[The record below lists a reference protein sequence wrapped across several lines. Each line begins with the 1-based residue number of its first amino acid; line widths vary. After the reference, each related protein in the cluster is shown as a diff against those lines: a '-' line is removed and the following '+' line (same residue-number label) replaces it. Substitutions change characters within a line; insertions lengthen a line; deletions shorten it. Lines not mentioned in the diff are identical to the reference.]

1 MGQFEQIGS
10 AVMVVIIM
18 LGMGATLTPR
28 DFFAA
33 FKKPGGLAIGLFG
46 QFGIMPLIGFF
57 LIAFLTLPDAV
68 AVGVLIM
75 ACMPG
80 GTTSN
85 MFTYF
90 SKGNLALSVLM
101 TVNSTVFG
109 VLLIPIV
116 ISIYASALDLSI
128 PRENI
133 ILTLIVILVP
143 VVLGML
149 IRRFSLRAAG
159 VVEKIGSWLGVA
171 FIILLVTSWVLR
183 NQDVL
188 QNTTGATYFA
198 AIALG
203 SVGIVIGY
211 GLARAFK
218 MPLPDARTVG
228 LETGLQNSPLAI
240 SIIAFTFTGDD
251 QGSYM
256 AVPALYSVFIVI
268 IASAVSMMFR
278 RQNHISIA

>member
-18 LGMGATLTPR
+18 FGMGATLTPR
-28 DFFAA
+28 DFFTA
-33 FKKPGGLAIGLFG
+33 FKKPGGLAIGLFC
-46 QFGIMPLIGFF
+46 QFGIMPFIGFC
-57 LIAFLTLPDAV
+57 LITFLTLPDAV

-90 SKGNLALSVLM
+90 AKGNLALSVLM
-101 TVNSTVFG
+101 TVNSTIFG

-133 ILTLIVILVP
+133 ILTLVVILVP
-143 VVLGML
+143 VILGMVV
-149 IRRFSLRAAG
+149 RRLSEKAARSAERVGSL
-159 VVEKIGSWLGVA
+159 LGVA
-171 FIILLVTSWVLR
+171 FIFLLVISWVLR

-188 QNTTGATYFA
+188 QTTTGATYFA

-203 SVGIVIGY
+203 SVGIVVGFA
-211 GLARAFK
+211 LARALK
-218 MPLPDARTVG
+218 MPLADARTVG

-240 SIIAFTFTGDD
+240 AIIAFTFTGDD

-256 AVPALYSVFIVI
+256 AVPALYSVFIVM
-268 IASAVSMMFR
+268 IASVVSLYFR
-278 RQNHISIA
+278 RQDAMAF